1 MPSGLEVSPN
11 ELEVAIVILLA
22 ALALS
27 WGFGSRN
34 VGVEGTN

>member
-1 MPSGLEVSPN
+1 MSWKS
-11 ELEVAIVILLA
+11 AIVILLA

-27 WGFGSRN
+27 WGCGSRN